1 MTKNRHIT
9 ILICAVEPSGD
20 DLGASLMK
28 ALKAKHDEIIFVGS
42 GGPAMMGEGLKSLF
56 PIEPF
61 SVLGP
66 VDALRAMP
74 AAVNAS
80 RILADNAAK
89 SQADACVLID
99 SWAFAQ
105 LAAKAIRKQSPTTK
119 LIKYVAPQV
128 WASRPN
134 RAKKASELFD
144 AMLCL
149 FEFEP
154 AYFGKYGL
162 SATWVGHSGF
172 QEMRNH
178 PGEGIAFRNKYGVS
192 NETPLLVVLPGSR
205 KSEVQR
211 LQEPFRQS
219 LHLIDRKIPN
229 MRIVIVAAPNVAQ
242 MLVPMCKAWPCDPI
256 IVEKA
261 ERHDAFAA
269 ANVALA
275 ASGTVVTEL
284 AIQGTPTVV
293 AYRVGRLTAAWA
305 RRVITTKYASLI
317 NIAAQREV
325 VPEFIQENCEPRKIA
340 ASVINLLSD
349 GNARAAQL
357 DAFPSLVTALAGSA
371 DNAQRIA
378 ADAILDQIWPK

>member
-1 MTKNRHIT
+1 MSKNRHLT
-9 ILICAVEPSGD
+9 IMVCAVEPSAD

-28 ALKAKHDEIIFVGS
+28 ALKAKHNEIDFVGS
-42 GGPAMMGEGLKSLF
+42 GGPSMIGEGLKSLF

-61 SVLGP
+61 SVIGP
-66 VDALRAMP
+66 IDALRALP
-74 AAVNAS
+74 AAVSAS
-80 RILADNAAK
+80 RILANNAAK
-89 SQADACVLID
+89 SHADACILID
-99 SWAFAQ
+99 SWAFAH
-105 LAAKAIRKQSPTTK
+105 LAAKTIRKQSPTTK

-134 RAKKASELFD
+134 RAKTASELFD

-154 AYFGKYGL
+154 EYFEKYGL
-162 SATWVGHSGF
+162 SSTWVGHSGF
-172 QEMRNH
+172 QDMRNR
-178 PGEGIAFRNKYGVS
+178 PGEGVAFRSKYGIS
-192 NETPLLVVLPGSR
+192 NQTPLLAVLPGSR

-219 LHLIDRKIPN
+219 LQLISQRFPN
-229 MRIVIVAAPNVAQ
+229 MRTVIVAAPNVAQ
-242 MLVPMCKAWPCDPI
+242 MLEPMGETWPGTPI

-269 ANVALA
+269 ANAALA

-284 AIQGTPTVV
+284 AIQSTPTVV
-293 AYRVGRLTAAWA
+293 AYRVGRLTATWA

-325 VPEFIQENCEPRKIA
+325 VPEFIQENCEPQKIA
-340 ASVINLLSD
+340 AAVINLLSD
-349 GNARAAQL
+349 GNARAAQIG
-357 DAFPSLVTALAGSA
+357 AFPALVTALTGSG
-371 DNAQRIA
+371 DNTQSIA
-378 ADAILDQIWPK
+378 ANAVLDEIWPK